1 MRKLIIAFC
10 LILFVLPCFAE
21 YKPIPKNLSAQY
33 KAEITKTIDK
43 EYPKVVKEADK
54 EFLQA
59 QNIYNQ
65 CKLKTYKNDCFND
78 LDLQM
83 VYIDN
88 IESNF
93 YMSLIN
99 KTDEFIKI
107 KQNIPLTDFSG
118 ELYTFIL
125 PYLENNNIDLTSID
139 KLSKHLYK
147 NTKNIENYIKR
158 LSKN

>member
-1 MRKLIIAFC
+1 MRNLLVVIC
-10 LILFVLPCFAE
+10 LMLFALPCFAE

-33 KAEITKTIDK
+33 KSEITSTIDK
-43 EYPKVVKEADK
+43 EYSKAIKEADK
-54 EFLQA
+54 KLLQA
-59 QNIYNQ
+59 QNIYIQ
-65 CKLKTYKNDCFND
+65 CKLKTYKNDCFSD

-118 ELYTFIL
+118 ELYGFIL
-125 PYLENNNIDLTSID
+125 PYLKNHNINLVNVD
-139 KLSKHLYK
+139 KLSEHTYN
-147 NTKNIENYIKR
+147 NTKIIENYIKQ